1 MNQWSEDQIRAALK
15 AAFPPVEDVE
25 PRRDLWPQMLR
36 RMEAPATSVPWLD
49 WAVAAL
55 SALLLLSLPGAAQ
68 ILLYFL

>member
-1 MNQWSEDQIRAALK
+1 MSDWSDDNIREALK
-15 AAFPPVEDVE
+15 ASYPPVADVQ

-36 RMEAPATSVPWLD
+36 RMDAPAPGMPWLD

-68 ILLYFL
+68 IVLYFL